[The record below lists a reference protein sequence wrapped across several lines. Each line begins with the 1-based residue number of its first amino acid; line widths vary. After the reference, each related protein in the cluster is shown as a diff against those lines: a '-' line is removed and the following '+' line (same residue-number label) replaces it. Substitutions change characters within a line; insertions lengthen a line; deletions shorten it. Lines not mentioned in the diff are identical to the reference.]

1 MVHEQRKF
9 IHETSPVTKHPL
21 SQNILHQKTSP
32 VTKHPLSQS
41 IPFHKTSLSQN
52 IPCHKTSPVTRLPLS
67 QSIPCHKTSSIT
79 KHPLSRNIPCPKI
92 SPIFN
97 RSIAIKYFLWA
108 SGIHVTTVY
117 VMDLMC
123 QVKSLRPVYCFC
135 DWDKG
140 WVKKNKVFSRQCIDC
155 SNYLSSRHVNMKL
168 FIYLFS

>member
-21 SQNILHQKTSP
+21 SQNILL
-32 VTKHPLSQS
+32 TKHP
-41 IPFHKTSLSQN
+41 LSQN
-52 IPCHKTSPVTRLPLS
+52 IPCHKTSPVTEHPLS
-67 QSIPCHKTSSIT
+67 QNILHHKTSPVT

-108 SGIHVTTVY
+108 SGIHVTAVY

-140 WVKKNKVFSRQCIDC
+140 WVTMYDC
-155 SNYLSSRHVNMKL
+155 SNYLSSRHVNMIL
-168 FIYLFS
+168 FTYLFS